1 MKKLISG
8 IMAIAILASAVFC
21 GTTTAFAADT
31 GNSAVGDVDMWN
43 HDFKN
48 KLTGELMWAID
59 DIADTD
65 TVAVEINLT
74 SYYEDIYIFADK
86 NDRLDEI
93 IVNEDG
99 GKTYS
104 DELLRDYEEYKN
116 NIRSQKPDDKK
127 KIIDEKYSVS
137 EIKYFSAT
145 ECLFCISTKEQILNL
160 GDADIKVSIDLA
172 DKDYY
177 SVDTKITWDE
187 FFKIEKQTREY
198 IEQTLAY
205 PCPESDYDIFYFK
218 LSVLSE
224 EVKFDYILV
233 EDHYSSDNNIKSLK
247 TGNFVYPIYE
257 DSPAGRYYYADN
269 KVQNAVELY
278 ANGVIDINTLYDLNA
293 RYYGDLNADKSTN
306 VNDVTSL
313 QMYLNGSL
321 FVEEDSIFDEN
332 RYKIYCDLN
341 DDGKIDVNDVTVLQ
355 KYISMTV

>member
-8 IMAIAILASAVFC
+8 IMAIAILASAVLC

-65 TVAVEINLT
+65 TVAVKINLT
-74 SYYEDIYIFADK
+74 SYCEDIYTFADK

-99 GKTYS
+99 RKTYS

-137 EIKYFSAT
+137 EIKYFSAS

-177 SVDTKITWDE
+177 SVDNKITWDE
-187 FFKIEKQTREY
+187 FFKIEKLTREY

-205 PCPESDYDIFYFK
+205 PCPESDYDIFYLK
-218 LSVLSE
+218 LSAISE

-233 EDHYSSDNNIKSLK
+233 EDDYSSNNNIKSLK

-257 DSPAGRYYYADN
+257 DSPAGSYYYADN

-278 ANGVIDINTLYDLNA
+278 TNGVIDIDTMYDLGA
-293 RYYGDLNADKSTN
+293 RYYGDLNSDKSTN

-355 KYISMTV
+355 KYISMRV

>member
-8 IMAIAILASAVFC
+8 IMAIAILASAVLC

-65 TVAVEINLT
+65 TVAVEIDLT

-205 PCPESDYDIFYFK
+205 PCPESDYDIYYFK
-218 LSVLSE
+218 LSAISE

-233 EDHYSSDNNIKSLK
+233 EDHYSSNNNIKSLK
-247 TGNFVYPIYE
+247 TGNFVYTIYE
-257 DSPAGRYYYADN
+257 DSPAGSYYYADN

-278 ANGVIDINTLYDLNA
+278 TNGVIDIDTLYDLNA
-293 RYYGDLNADKSTN
+293 RYCGDLDADKSTN

-355 KYISMTV
+355 KYISMRV

>member
-278 ANGVIDINTLYDLNA
+278 TNGVIDINTLYDLNA

-306 VNDVTSL
+306 INDVTSL

>member
-8 IMAIAILASAVFC
+8 IMAIAILASAVLC

-198 IEQTLAY
+198 IEQILAY

-218 LSVLSE
+218 LSAISE

-247 TGNFVYPIYE
+247 TGNFEYPIYE
-257 DSPAGRYYYADN
+257 DSPAGSYYYADN

-278 ANGVIDINTLYDLNA
+278 TNGVIDINTLYDLNA
-293 RYYGDLNADKSTN
+293 RYYGDLNADKSTH

-355 KYISMTV
+355 KYISMRV

>member
-8 IMAIAILASAVFC
+8 IMAIAFLASAVLC

-48 KLTGELMWAID
+48 KLTGKLMWAID

-65 TVAVEINLT
+65 TVAVKIDLT
-74 SYYEDIYIFADK
+74 SYCEDIYTFADK

-99 GKTYS
+99 EKTYS

-137 EIKYFSAT
+137 EIKYFPVTQA
-145 ECLFCISTKEQILNL
+145 LFCISTKGQILSL
-160 GDADIKVSIDLA
+160 ADADIKVSIDLA

-177 SVDTKITWDE
+177 NTGTKITWDE

-198 IEQTLAY
+198 IEQTLSY

-218 LSVLSE
+218 LSALSE

-233 EDHYSSDNNIKSLK
+233 EDDYSSNNNIKSLK
-247 TGNFVYPIYE
+247 AGNFVYPIYE
-257 DSPAGRYYYADN
+257 DSPVGSYYYADN

-278 ANGVIDINTLYDLNA
+278 TNGVIDINTLYDLNA
-293 RYYGDLNADKSTN
+293 RYCGDLNADKSTN

-341 DDGKIDVNDVTVLQ
+341 DDGKIDVNDVTALQ
-355 KYISMTV
+355 KYISMRV

>member
-8 IMAIAILASAVFC
+8 IMAIAILASAVLC

-48 KLTGELMWAID
+48 KLTGKLMWAID

-65 TVAVEINLT
+65 TVAVKIDLT

-137 EIKYFSAT
+137 EIKYFSAS

-177 SVDTKITWDE
+177 NTGTKITWDE

-218 LSVLSE
+218 LSALSE
-224 EVKFDYILV
+224 EFKFDYILV
-233 EDHYSSDNNIKSLK
+233 EDDYSSNNNIKSLK

-257 DSPAGRYYYADN
+257 DSPVGSYYYADN

-278 ANGVIDINTLYDLNA
+278 TNGVIDINTLYDLNA
-293 RYYGDLNADKSTN
+293 RYCGDLNSDKSTN

-341 DDGKIDVNDVTVLQ
+341 DDGKIDVNDVTALQ
-355 KYISMTV
+355 KYISMRV